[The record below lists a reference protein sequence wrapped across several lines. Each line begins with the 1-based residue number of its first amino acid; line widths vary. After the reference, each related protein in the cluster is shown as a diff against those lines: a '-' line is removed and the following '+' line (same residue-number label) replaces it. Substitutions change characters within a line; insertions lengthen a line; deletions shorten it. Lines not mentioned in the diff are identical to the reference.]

1 MLDRHRAAPDV
12 QLKLLDFVS
21 RICNLGTV
29 GGYLVQ
35 VDVELW
41 VESKGVLQYVR
52 HVEPA
57 EQDHLDKHLD
67 VIVSV
72 IRKHVHSE

>member
-1 MLDRHRAAPDV
+1 MLDCHRAAPDV
-12 QLKLLDFVS
+12 QLKLLDFVKNLQS
-21 RICNLGTV
+21 RVC
-29 GGYLVQ
+29 YLVQ